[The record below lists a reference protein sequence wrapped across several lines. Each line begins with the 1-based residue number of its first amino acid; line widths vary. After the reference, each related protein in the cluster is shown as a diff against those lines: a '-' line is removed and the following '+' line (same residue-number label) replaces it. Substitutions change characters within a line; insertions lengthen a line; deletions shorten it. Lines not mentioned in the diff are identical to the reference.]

1 MTKNKMTFEDLLFW
15 LQNYTK
21 FITHRDPESTIPFDD
36 YYDFLNPENES
47 LDNWSFAL
55 DNCNKTVF
63 DELWCLEDKEC
74 IFTLTEDQTR
84 DFDFVKEK
92 IKELYPSMIVE
103 KTKETKEKKKT
114 MKEHEVKINGVKY
127 VRADRVTLKE
137 SVRKIKEK
145 EKIIQNLKEDNRNLE
160 EMIEAMELK
169 MDKIRSIFGGDL
181 EDVPF

>member
-1 MTKNKMTFEDLLFW
+1 MTKNKKTFEDLLFW

-21 FITHRDPESTIPFDD
+21 FTAHRDPESGIPFHD
-36 YYDFLNPENES
+36 YYDFLNPENQN

-55 DNCNKTVF
+55 DNFNKAVF

-92 IKELYPSMIVE
+92 IKELYPSMILKE
-103 KTKETKEKKKT
+103 PKKTKEKT
-114 MKEHEVKINGVKY
+114 MKEHEVRINGVKY

-137 SVRKIKEK
+137 SVTEIKEK

-160 EMIEAMELK
+160 EMIEEMELK
-169 MDKIRSIFGGDL
+169 LDRIRSIFGGDL